1 MKVMFKLPDLP
12 YSYEA
17 LAPTLSPEAMHL
29 HHDKH
34 HAGYIEKTNKLLKDR
49 AHKAKTLEE
58 VVIAATRTEDIKL
71 FRQSAQ
77 AWNHAFY
84 WHCMSPEKTNPGR
97 TLTAAIQSS
106 FGEMDALSAIFVD
119 EGTNHFSSG
128 WVWLVANQG
137 HLSVIATHDA
147 DDILTD
153 PRGITPLLVCDL
165 WEHAYYIDYKNVR
178 EKFLKAWFDNLAN
191 WDFATSQFDAAQNK
205 TVGWCFAEDITVLAA

>member
-34 HAGYIEKTNKLLKDR
+34 HAGYIEKTNKLLKEKGREATSLEDVVSN
-49 AHKAKTLEE
+49 AAKN
-58 VVIAATRTEDIKL
+58 EDIKL

-84 WHCMSPEKTNPGR
+84 WHCMTPDKHAPGKA
-97 TLTAAIQSS
+97 LAAAIQSS
-106 FGEMDALSAIFVD
+106 FGGVEALRARFVD

-165 WEHAYYIDYKNVR
+165 WEHAYYIDYRNVR

-191 WDFATSQFDAAQNK
+191 WDFATAQFDAAQNQGI
-205 TVGWCFAEDITVLAA
+205 GWCFADDVTALVT

>member
-1 MKVMFKLPDLP
+1 MLAMFKLPDLP

-84 WHCMSPEKTNPGR
+84 WHCMSPEKTTPGK
-97 TLTAAIQSS
+97 TLTAAIKSS

-191 WDFATSQFDAAQNK
+191 WDFATSQFDAAQSK
-205 TVGWCFAEDITVLAA
+205 TVGWCFADDMTVLTA